1 MEYVSDA
8 ESEPEYG
15 YTYQTED
22 SEIYAKRANEDDGA
36 MGVRMPHKRVAFD
49 PATRGRSENPRS
61 TNGTAS
67 VNPTMNINGNATN
80 AAPRK
85 PQGLDRPSSAPE
97 AYTRPPPPQHRGND
111 NPRAARPAPQVT
123 RDTVVRLPRADPIPS
138 LKADALAESKGKEM
152 AIKACRAI
160 TVDAARESGT
170 VVAAAKIV
178 AAGQLLGDPQVV
190 GIGKELARRVDTY
203 TQKQASALLS
213 KGTDVHM
220 GHADHHCMTLDDSEL
235 AAYREGNSSTAMI
248 NAAIP
253 AAPVVSNCKAPVQIA
268 GHAES
273 LTAIVDTGAS
283 KSAITKGTL
292 RRLGLTKYIEPYQ
305 SFYFNADGRKTPSLG
320 RIRDVP
326 VNLGHLTT
334 KVSFSVTDAMT
345 YDVLLG
351 MDFLKAGG
359 AILDLRSDCIRYDL
373 GDGLEGVSCLNCHVQ
388 VAAREEDEASLLDLK
403 EITATLNRI
412 SDFFMVLDEK
422 DEPMEVPTANEGSD
436 QHLLPLLMDNVTHF
450 ISADPLVEPKLY
462 PECST
467 QDPNLVLTTTPPE
480 LMAKV
485 MNATSSLGDM
495 GVCTQPLSGWVEDL
509 EEVVQIAAAQ
519 GVDPSEVWDK
529 LLHMR
534 YSSGSD
540 QHTITPLSPAGTV
553 ALENQEVEAD
563 SLFMEDFLRIS
574 VERPLSTQQTGMEC
588 AEQPCVCYSPVS
600 SSADYYFPPYSPASP
615 SHDTFTVPW
624 IIRPEPESP
633 RLQPISLE
641 ARATVAPDNP
651 SLETSP
657 ACNGKRGDDLGGG
670 DDLPLSAI
678 PLREEELPSVFSPGW
693 IDMMHDHVIPY
704 VTTVPLKDIPMQ
716 PEVVGRGILF
726 TFWATMLRCIYQV
739 GPGMVWPSG
748 LLAQLCRRF
757 NLEHNQEG
765 VATYIRLYEEH
776 VSRHIA
782 KRLLGEEICMSTRSV
797 SELAAEYLLT
807 STHISQGCNE
817 EIQWQAMQTQHITQ
831 SNDNCNNV
839 TEQQRHTSEHRDQ
852 QTAEEAHVKAMGGE
866 VDCRGPLLPVRF
878 PELKITTV
886 ANRCGTFNEMLMS
899 PSTLVESFC
908 TFTEDHNTVAANLPP
923 DSASVQADLHDYM
936 EDQQAVGE
944 FEQSFDQLLPKDP
957 ISIGPASDGDSNSLD
972 GYAWHHPFDS
982 SAMND
987 PDSDSN
993 CGLDQLPPLAV
1004 SSLSDED
1011 LLWGDQMGELKPEF
1025 MMEGVTQELG
1035 AAERLMHEW
1044 RLPIVK
1050 NAGPDSCVNRF
1061 VMHSVICP
1069 NEIYTLAPG
1078 VGTDILKF
1086 EQSSDPTAAKDY
1098 SEVLLQ
1104 ESDMQSVAEDT
1115 AVVRED
1121 SLSSQQISDISFE
1134 VWIGADASQQGQDQQ
1149 PLQPMIQQESS
1160 SYVQLA
1166 EYKYFTN
1173 EARGRTR
1180 TNRRRWR
1187 SCRLQSVP

>member
-1 MEYVSDA
+1 
-8 ESEPEYG
+8 
-15 YTYQTED
+15 
-22 SEIYAKRANEDDGA
+22 
-36 MGVRMPHKRVAFD
+36 
-49 PATRGRSENPRS
+49 
-61 TNGTAS
+61 
-67 VNPTMNINGNATN
+67 
-80 AAPRK
+80 
-85 PQGLDRPSSAPE
+85 
-97 AYTRPPPPQHRGND
+97 
-111 NPRAARPAPQVT
+111 
-123 RDTVVRLPRADPIPS
+123 
-138 LKADALAESKGKEM
+138 M

-220 GHADHHCMTLDDSEL
+220 GHADHYCMTVDDSEM

-253 AAPVVSNCKAPVQIA
+253 AVSNCRAPVQIA

-326 VNLGHLTT
+326 VTLGHLTT
-334 KVSFSVTDAMT
+334 KVSLSVTDAMT

-388 VAAREEDEASLLDLK
+388 VAAREEDEASLLELK

-422 DEPMEVPTANEGSD
+422 EEPMEAPSANEGSD
-436 QHLLPLLMDNVTHF
+436 QHLLSLLMDNVTHF

-467 QDPNLVLTTTPPE
+467 EDPDLVLTTTPPE

-485 MNATSSLGDM
+485 INATSS
-495 GVCTQPLSGWVEDL
+495 
-509 EEVVQIAAAQ
+509 
-519 GVDPSEVWDK
+519 
-529 LLHMR
+529 R
-534 YSSGSD
+534 
-540 QHTITPLSPAGTV
+540 
-553 ALENQEVEAD
+553 
-563 SLFMEDFLRIS
+563 
-574 VERPLSTQQTGMEC
+574 MEC
-588 AEQPCVCYSPVS
+588 AEQPCVCYPPVS
-600 SSADYYFPPYSPASP
+600 LSADYDAPPYSPASL
-615 SHDTFTVPW
+615 SHDTSTVPW

-633 RLQPISLE
+633 RLQPISLK
-641 ARATVAPDNP
+641 ARATVAPENP
-651 SLETSP
+651 YLGTSP
-657 ACNGKRGDDLGGG
+657 VCNGKRGDDLGVG

-678 PLREEELPSVFSPGW
+678 PLREEELPSVFSPDW

-704 VTTVPLKDIPMQ
+704 VTTVALKDIPMQ
-716 PEVVGRGILF
+716 PEVVARGFLF

-748 LLAQLCRRF
+748 LLAQLCRRL
-757 NLEHNQEG
+757 NLEPNQEE

-807 STHISQGCNE
+807 STHISEGCNL

-831 SNDNCNNV
+831 SNDNCINV
-839 TEQQRHTSEHRDQ
+839 REQQRHKPEHGDQ
-852 QTAEEAHVKAMGGE
+852 QTAEEAHVKAMGGAI
-866 VDCRGPLLPVRF
+866 DCRDPLLSVRF

-886 ANRCGTFNEMLMS
+886 ATRCCTFNEMLMS

-908 TFTEDHNTVAANLPP
+908 TFTEDHNIVAANLPP
-923 DSASVQADLHDYM
+923 DSASVQADLYDYM
-936 EDQQAVGE
+936 EDQQAVRE
-944 FEQSFDQLLPKDP
+944 FEQSFDQLLPTDP

-972 GYAWHHPFDS
+972 GYAWDHSFDS

-1004 SSLSDED
+1004 SLRSDED
-1011 LLWGDQMGELKPEF
+1011 LKWGDQMGELKPEF

-1050 NAGPDSCVNRF
+1050 NAGPDSCANRF

-1078 VGTDILKF
+1078 VGKDILEF

-1098 SEVLLQ
+1098 SNVVLQ
-1104 ESDMQSVAEDT
+1104 ESDLQSVAENT
-1115 AVVRED
+1115 AVVR
-1121 SLSSQQISDISFE
+1121 
-1134 VWIGADASQQGQDQQ
+1134 
-1149 PLQPMIQQESS
+1149 
-1160 SYVQLA
+1160 A
-1166 EYKYFTN
+1166 EIH
-1173 EARGRTR
+1173 
-1180 TNRRRWR
+1180 
-1187 SCRLQSVP
+1187 